1 MRSNSFLHTLDPR
14 IKIVVLFFFSW
25 GIALAQDFSG
35 VFSYLPFVSVVLV
48 VAGKEILR
56 LAKHLFAANTFLF
69 FIIISMLLT
78 YESPD
83 MVRVGFLSISTDG
96 LKYGFLLFLKSNLI
110 LSLTAVFLSTSSV
123 FTIFHA
129 LHHLKLPS
137 TLCQILFFSYRY
149 LHTVKEE
156 YERMMK
162 AAKCRGFKP
171 QSSVRTYRTFAYI
184 LANLLV
190 RSYKRADRVYKAML
204 CRGFKGTFPVY
215 SHFSLRK
222 KDVIFALSSFIYF
235 MVVVLWKF

>member
-1 MRSNSFLHTLDPR
+1 MYENLN
-14 IKIVVLFFFSW
+14 
-25 GIALAQDFSG
+25 
-35 VFSYLPFVSVVLV
+35 YYSV
-48 VAGKEILR
+48 
-56 LAKHLFAANTFLF
+56 T
-69 FIIISMLLT
+69 
-78 YESPD
+78 
-83 MVRVGFLSISTDG
+83 
-96 LKYGFLLFLKSNLI
+96 
-110 LSLTAVFLSTSSV
+110 STSSV

-215 SHFSLRK
+215 SHFSLKK